1 MLELA
6 IIAIIGFALLF
17 PSTLLLNRPIERTK
31 KSSKSTDYRPV
42 LQQSKGWP
50 FVG

>member
-17 PSTLLLNRPIERTK
+17 PSTLLLNRPVERK
-31 KSSKSTDYRPV
+31 ERSNSTDYRPV